1 MSPTTKQPSWE
12 PLRAQFQTALL
23 AGIPEHLQRLTWSAE
38 RLRAAQGD
46 RLRQL
51 LAHAVAHSPFHRRR
65 LAGVD
70 LERVEPGD
78 LSTLPVMTK
87 TDMMAALQEVFTDRR
102 LTRDLVEQALA
113 ATETQPVPI
122 LGHYLALAS
131 GGSSGQRGVVVLDPA
146 AGVAYA
152 LSLTRQL
159 LARVR
164 ALGGPP
170 PGGLPVAM
178 VAAASAVH
186 ITGAA
191 PALTAGPGM
200 PLRFL
205 PVPVTLPLQQ
215 MVQRLNALQ
224 APVLYG
230 YPSMLARL
238 AAEQRAGRLHIA
250 PLAVTATGETLLPE
264 SRAVITEAFGAP
276 VVDSFACT
284 EGLVGASAPG
294 DGVLV
299 FNTDLCI
306 VELVD
311 TDNQPVPPG
320 VPSAKV
326 LVTNLYNLTQPLIRY
341 ELTDRFVR
349 QPDSPDHGHLQAR
362 VQGRSE
368 AVLHYQTIDVHPHV
382 IRSVMLQSA
391 EIVDYQVCQTA
402 HGIQVDATAAGTAN
416 TQALRGRLAEALAHA
431 GLSQPDVSVRI
442 VDDLQ
447 RHQQTGK
454 LRRFLPMPQAN
465 RAPDPVAHSSQR
477 PQVPQ
482 LSP

>member
-1 MSPTTKQPSWE
+1 MTPTTKQGSWE
-12 PLRAQFQTALL
+12 RLRAQFQTALL
-23 AGIPEHLQRLTWSAE
+23 AGIPEHLQRLTWNAE
-38 RLRAAQGD
+38 QLRAARQD
-46 RLRQL
+46 RLRRL
-51 LAHAVAHSPFHRRR
+51 LAHAVTHSPFHRRR

-70 LERVEPGD
+70 LDRLEPAD
-78 LSTLPVMTK
+78 LSSLPVMTK
-87 TDMMAALQEVFTDRR
+87 ADMMAALPEVFTDRR

-113 ATETQPVPI
+113 ATDTQPVPI

-131 GGSSGQRGVVVLDPA
+131 GGSTGQRGVVVLDTV

-152 LSLTRQL
+152 LSLTRPL

-191 PALTAGPGM
+191 PALTAGAGM

-205 PVPVTLPLQQ
+205 PVPVTLPLPQ

-238 AAEQRAGRLHIA
+238 AAEQRAGRLRIA
-250 PLAVTATGETLLPE
+250 PLVVTATGETLLPE
-264 SRAVITEAFGAP
+264 ARAVISEVFGAP

-284 EGLVGASAPG
+284 EGLVGVSAPG

-341 ELTDRFVR
+341 ELTDCFVR
-349 QPDSPDHGHLQAR
+349 QPDSSDHGHLQAR
-362 VQGRSE
+362 VRGR
-368 AVLHYQTIDVHPHV
+368 ADKVLHYQTVDIHPHV
-382 IRSVMLQSA
+382 IRSVMLQST
-391 EIVDYQVCQTA
+391 EIIDYQARQTA

-454 LRRFLPMPQAN
+454 LRRFLPLPPAN
-465 RAPDPVAHSSQR
+465 RTPDPVAHSSQR
-477 PQVPQ
+477 P
-482 LSP
+482 